1 MSADTI
7 KAKVFRF
14 DPSVDAEPHYDTYE
28 VPFEEGMSAMDV
40 LDYIYQNLDSTLA
53 YYDHAGC
60 SLGICGRCTGR
71 MNGKPGLFCQTP
83 VDGDVTLEPLS
94 KDKALKDLVIDKDA
108 LAKQREKASGG
119 EEEAEASDIN
129 TVSTLTRREIEALIT
144 VPLIQAFVEE
154 FGREKTMQVVERAI
168 ASLAKSAGSALR
180 DMVGGDTLEDFQKK
194 VLPLFGKGGALEVEV
209 LETTPSRVAF
219 NVTRC
224 RYADMYRKHGLEKFG
239 FLLSCARD
247 SSLIEGFNPKITF
260 TRAQT
265 IMEGADFC
273 DFRLSMEE
281 D

>member
-14 DPSVDAEPHYDTYE
+14 DPSADAESHYDTYE

-71 MNGKPGLFCQTP
+71 IDGKPGLFCQTS

-94 KDKALKDLVIDKDA
+94 KEKALKDLVIDKDS
-108 LAKQREKASGG
+108 LGKQRETAAG
-119 EEEAEASDIN
+119 EQEGPAASDID
-129 TVSTLTRREIEALIT
+129 TVSTLTRREIEALIS
-144 VPLIQAFVEE
+144 VPLIEAFIEE
-154 FGREKTMQVVERAI
+154 FGREKTLEVVEKAI
-168 ASLAKSAGSALR
+168 ASLARTAGTALR
-180 DMVGGDTLEDFQKK
+180 DVVGGDTLEYFQNK
-194 VLPLFGKGGALEVEV
+194 VLPLFGKGGALDVEV
-209 LETTPSRVAF
+209 LDTTPSRVAF

-224 RYADMYRKHGLEKFG
+224 RYADMYRKCGLENFG
-239 FLLSCARD
+239 YILSCARD
-247 SSLIEGFNPKITF
+247 YSLIEGFNPKIKF
-260 TRAQT
+260 TRTQT

-273 DFRLSMEE
+273 DFRLSME
-281 D
+281 DA